1 MPLFDIKNAFS
12 GMGKFYTVNVKCRN
26 CGHIG
31 VLRIP
36 KGVTVTDHV
45 SSGDGKCT
53 NCGCGEL
60 NAQSLPAE
68 KPTRRA
74 TKPLPVMPAA
84 TGGRT
89 W

>member
-1 MPLFDIKNAFS
+1 MEVIKMPLFDLRGALGN
-12 GMGKFYTVNVKCRN
+12 MGKTYTIRVKCRN

-31 VLRIP
+31 ELRIP
-36 KGVTVTDHV
+36 KGITVQDHV

-60 NAQSLPAE
+60 NTQSHSIPP
-68 KPTRRA
+68 KTV
-74 TKPLPVMPAA
+74 KPLPQQ
-84 TGGRT
+84 GGV